1 MCRCIIRVLPF
12 IFLFLIGCSSD
23 PKTDQDTNQNT
34 NPNTNT
40 AATTKLTAIKF
51 EELEHDF
58 GKIKAGEV
66 ISHVFKFTNTGTEPL
81 IIDNVKPS
89 CGCTTPEW
97 SKDPVPPGGTGF
109 IKAVF
114 DSKGR
119 EGSQS
124 KTITVKSN
132 TNPEFTELKF
142 KVEVEK

>member
-1 MCRCIIRVLPF
+1 MVGLIPF
-12 IFLFLIGCSSD
+12 IFLCLIGCNSD
-23 PKTDQDTNQNT
+23 PKADQEANK
-34 NPNTNT
+34 NTNT
-40 AATTKLTAIKF
+40 TTNTTATTKLTAIKF

-119 EGSQS
+119 EGTQS

-132 TNPEFTELKF
+132 TNPELTELKF